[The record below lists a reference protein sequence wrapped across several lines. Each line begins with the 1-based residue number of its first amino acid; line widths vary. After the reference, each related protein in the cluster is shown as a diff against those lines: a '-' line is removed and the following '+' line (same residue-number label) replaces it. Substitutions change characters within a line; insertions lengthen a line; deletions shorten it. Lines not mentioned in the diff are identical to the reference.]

1 MTVSKEKQRALI
13 ARVREILSTYYPLD
27 TVRGELEALGFG
39 VRAEH
44 GDVVSMENAGAEIFV
59 QLFLNE
65 QRDVFDHH
73 IVTFDEIEVE
83 PSKKS

>member
-1 MTVSKEKQRALI
+1 MTVNKEEQQNLI
-13 ARVREILSTYYPLD
+13 ARVREILSTYHPLD

-44 GDVVSMENAGAEIFV
+44 GDVVSMENASAEIFV

-73 IVTFDEIEVE
+73 VVTFEEIDLK
-83 PSKKS
+83 PPKQA